1 MWIRLEN
8 EADASVVAA
17 QLQGMGLWT
26 RALEDA
32 SGSTTG
38 FAVEQF
44 SAAVD
49 WERLGQL
56 DGVAEVQRPRSAHPR
71 VDDQAGQTVAVGS
84 VRFGTQEQ
92 PVLISG
98 PCAIESA
105 EQVDTIAAVA
115 AQAGAKVLRGGA
127 FKPRSSP
134 YSFSGHGQAA
144 LTWMREAADRH
155 GLAVVTEVMSEVEVE
170 TVSAVA
176 DMLQIGS
183 RNMQNYALLR
193 AVGRIHKPV
202 LLKRGMAAT
211 VEEWL
216 LAGEHLLEAGASG
229 VVYCAR
235 GISGFDPHT
244 RNLLDLGAVALL
256 TSVYKLPVVVDP
268 SHAVGRRDLIPSLA
282 KASLAVGASGLMI
295 EAHIDPSKALS
306 DGAQALSPEILSSLG
321 FVS

>member
-32 SGSTTG
+32 SGMTTG
-38 FAVEQF
+38 FAVEPF
-44 SAAVD
+44 SAAID

-56 DGVAEVQRPRSAHPR
+56 EGVAEVQRARSAHPR
-71 VDDQAGQTVAVGS
+71 VDAQSGLDVVVGS
-84 VRFGTQEQ
+84 VSFGAQHD

-105 EQVDTIAAVA
+105 EQVDAIAAVVA
-115 AQAGAKVLRGGA
+115 RAGAKVLRGGA
-127 FKPRSSP
+127 YKPRSSP
-134 YSFSGHGQAA
+134 YSFSGHGQTA
-144 LTWMREAADRH
+144 LSWMRQAADRH
-155 GLAVVTEVMSEVEVE
+155 DLAVVTEVMSEAEVDG
-170 TVSAVA
+170 VSAVA

-183 RNMQNYALLR
+183 RNMQNFALLR
-193 AVGRIHKPV
+193 AVGRVNKPV

-282 KASLAVGASGLMI
+282 KASLAVGAHGLMI
-295 EAHIDPSKALS
+295 EAHIDPSQALS
-306 DGAQALSPEILSSLG
+306 DGAQALSPETLLSLG
-321 FVS
+321 F

>member
-1 MWIRLEN
+1 MHI
-8 EADASVVAA
+8 
-17 QLQGMGLWT
+17 
-26 RALEDA
+26 
-32 SGSTTG
+32 
-38 FAVEQF
+38 
-44 SAAVD
+44 
-49 WERLGQL
+49 
-56 DGVAEVQRPRSAHPR
+56 
-71 VDDQAGQTVAVGS
+71 
-84 VRFGTQEQ
+84 
-92 PVLISG
+92 
-98 PCAIESA
+98 
-105 EQVDTIAAVA
+105 
-115 AQAGAKVLRGGA
+115 
-127 FKPRSSP
+127 
-134 YSFSGHGQAA
+134 
-144 LTWMREAADRH
+144 
-155 GLAVVTEVMSEVEVE
+155 
-170 TVSAVA
+170 
-176 DMLQIGS
+176 
-183 RNMQNYALLR
+183 
-193 AVGRIHKPV
+193 PV

-306 DGAQALSPEILSSLG
+306 DGAQALSPETLSSLG

>member
-32 SGSTTG
+32 SGCTTG
-38 FAVEQF
+38 FAVEPF
-44 SAAVD
+44 SAAID
-49 WERLGQL
+49 WQRLDQL

-71 VDDQAGQTVAVGS
+71 VDAQMGQEVVVGS
-84 VRFGTQEQ
+84 VYFGAQNE
-92 PVLISG
+92 PVLIAG

-105 EQVDTIAAVA
+105 EQVEAIAAVV

-127 FKPRSSP
+127 YKPRSSP
-134 YSFSGHGQAA
+134 YSFSGHGQMA
-144 LTWMREAADRH
+144 LAWMRQAADRH
-155 GLAVVTEVMSEVEVE
+155 GLAVVTEVMSEAEVDG
-170 TVSAVA
+170 VSAVA

-183 RNMQNYALLR
+183 RNMQNFALLR
-193 AVGRIHKPV
+193 SVGQRHKPV
-202 LLKRGMAAT
+202 LLKRGVAAT

-229 VVYCAR
+229 VVFCER

-256 TSVYKLPVVVDP
+256 TTAYKLPVVVDP

-282 KASLAVGASGLMI
+282 QASLAVGANGLMI
-295 EAHIDPSKALS
+295 ETHVDSSKALS
-306 DGAQALSPEILSSLG
+306 DGAQALSPDTLSMLG
-321 FVS
+321 FAQ

>member
-1 MWIRLEN
+1 MWIRLESQ
-8 EADASVVAA
+8 ADASAVAS

-32 SGSTTG
+32 SGTTTG
-38 FAVEQF
+38 FAVEPF

-56 DGVAEVQRPRSAHPR
+56 DGIAEVQRRRSAHPR
-71 VDDQAGQTVAVGS
+71 VDAQAGERIMVGS
-84 VRFGTQEQ
+84 AGFGVEHE

-98 PCAIESA
+98 PCAIESSA
-105 EQVDTIAAVA
+105 QVEAIAAVV

-127 FKPRSSP
+127 YKPRSSP
-134 YSFSGHGQAA
+134 YSFSGHGRTA
-144 LTWMREAADRH
+144 LEWMREAADRH
-155 GLAVVTEVMSEVEVE
+155 GLAVVTEVMSEAEVE
-170 TVSAVA
+170 GVSEVA
-176 DMLQIGS
+176 DMVQIGS
-183 RNMQNYALLR
+183 RNMQNFALLR
-193 AVGRIHKPV
+193 AVGGMNKPV

-216 LAGEHLLEAGASG
+216 LAGEHLLEAGAAG

-295 EAHIDPSKALS
+295 EVHVDPSQALS
-306 DGAQALSPEILSSLG
+306 DGAQAISPDVLSSLG
-321 FVS
+321 F